1 MEPESELEP
10 KLSFQLIFTAVS
22 LEARLEEEKPP
33 LRHISYGTLLYY
45 SFKWQYRSEAGAGA
59 GAGAGAEVM
68 DKGGAG
74 AENKQ
79 IRLHNTAFLPPLE
92 EFFVVLEIS
101 HDKFKKSKLQV
112 LY

>member
-1 MEPESELEP
+1 MRNGAGVGAGAEI
-10 KLSFQLIFTAVS
+10 IFSINIYCSQFGGT
-22 LEARLEEEKPP
+22 EKQP
-33 LRHISYGTLLYY
+33 LRHISYGTLLYN
-45 SFKWQYRSEAGAGA
+45 SFQWQYRSEAGAGA

-74 AENKQ
+74 AENKK

-92 EFFVVLEIS
+92 EFYVVLEIS